1 MPDVPGI
8 LVGLPVRL
16 AVFLFFFCFFF
27 RGGVNSKCWGLAY
40 VT

>member
-16 AVFLFFFCFFF
+16 AVFLFFFVFFL
-27 RGGVNSKCWGLAY
+27 GGG
-40 VT
+40 